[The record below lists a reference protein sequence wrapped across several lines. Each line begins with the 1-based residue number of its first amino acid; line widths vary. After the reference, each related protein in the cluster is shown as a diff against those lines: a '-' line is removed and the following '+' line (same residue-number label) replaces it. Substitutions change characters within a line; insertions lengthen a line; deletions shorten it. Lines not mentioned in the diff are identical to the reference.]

1 MDNHVLGDPISVTH
15 HSVLRRAVRA
25 ADGLPVI
32 IKSAAAPHPSQA
44 QLERLR
50 REYQRLQMLDSPHVV
65 KPIECIDD
73 PDGVFIVYE
82 DQKYESLANTLEG
95 PVSLELFF
103 GYASQ
108 LAKALHDIHGAGITH
123 RDIKPS
129 NVLVNEHGD
138 LEIIDFG
145 SASLR
150 VRERQPSGAS
160 GAIEG
165 SLPYIAPEQTQRM
178 NRVIDHRCDFYSLGV
193 MFYELLTGK
202 LPFVANDL
210 LGWIHCHIAEIPP
223 APTALRSELPRPV
236 EHIVLKLMAKLAE
249 DRYQSARGLSHDIE
263 RCRREWQEHGRITA
277 FVLGEHDHSLRF
289 ELPQTLYGRDE
300 EREQLLR
307 DFAHVRRTGTPH
319 LSMVSGYSG
328 VGKSALVNELHRP
341 IVVARGRFISGK
353 FDQFQRDVPYATFCH
368 ALESLVQ
375 QILGESPESLAQWRR
390 RLCQAVG
397 DNGRVITQ
405 VIPSVELVIGAQP
418 PVPELPSNE
427 ARNRFQR
434 VFGEFLSAL
443 CSAEHPLAVFLDDLQ
458 WADQASLD
466 LIRYLFTTSSIRHF
480 HLIGSYRDNEVTS
493 SHPLMIVLD
502 ELGQRESQRGG
513 PTSTI
518 SLQPLTLSHVQHM
531 LGDAM
536 ATHAEHVASLARL
549 VYDKTGG
556 NPFFIGQ
563 LLYSMYDDGY
573 IRRGAD
579 AWEWSE
585 DEIRQSNYS
594 DNVVELMLAK
604 LSTLSTRALEAM
616 KAAACLGSMFH
627 VRDMEIATG
636 ASAPELAEVLEEV
649 YAHGYLIEMG
659 DRIQLGH
666 DRIQQAAYAL
676 FEPAER
682 AAAHLALGRR
692 FLRELSEEQ
701 LAERLF
707 DVAAQFGQTVE
718 LLTDATERQDIARLF
733 LRAGQ
738 KAKTSAAYDTAIRFL
753 TLAKELLPETCWER
767 DYALTYAI
775 HVDLAEVFA
784 VSSHEGHAEADRL
797 FDVALEHS
805 RTNVDRA
812 AIYRIKVE
820 LATVRSD
827 IESAVHLAL
836 AGLRL
841 LGIDIP
847 AHPGDDAMQREY
859 DLVWHNLDGRSIES
873 LVELPLV
880 DDPEHLTCMYLLA
893 VLQVP
898 ALFFGGNLLAVVS
911 YRMVNLSLQRG
922 NCPTSVNGYGW
933 FGLFLQAY
941 HRYHEGTRFSR
952 LAYDLVHEHGLD
964 RFEHYGSYFMELSSY
979 WTGSLSDMIEFGR
992 ECYFHALR
1000 NGDVGFACYGCNH
1013 TVTNLLARGDA
1024 LADVDAQADQW
1035 IDYPRRTGF
1044 QDVVCVIRSTQQFVR
1059 SLRGL
1064 TDDLVRWD
1072 QPDFELEQYEAEFL
1086 PQRVTTAIC
1095 WHHVLRMT
1103 TFYYAGEYEQ
1113 ALAASERARE
1123 LLFSSAFH
1131 PQYHDYFQFRSL
1143 CLAACYRAAS
1153 DELRASYAEEMH
1165 ANLELLERWAD
1176 CNPQSFEAKT
1186 RLVQAEW
1193 SRALGRV
1200 DEAMRRYDQAVA
1212 SAKRYRFIY
1221 VEALALERAGR
1232 AHREHGL
1239 SEVGKVLIAQAML
1252 RYRAWG
1258 AEGKVNHLVRQF
1270 PHIRVLEARSSWTDS
1285 QGTPRS
1291 GSLVLDHTSATTDV
1305 SDVDSMSLA
1314 KAVQKVSAELDLDR
1328 LLEALLGVAMENAGA
1343 NVGRLLLMKD
1353 DHYEVAASARLRN
1366 GELVV
1371 EKGDHATDGRPLP
1384 EDTIYKC
1391 WRTTKPVFIEDV
1403 GAELPVSPV
1412 DAADGRDAH
1421 ARSIA
1426 CIPLRRHGRV
1436 VGMFYLENT
1445 VVEVIYTSSQVHLL
1459 DLIAS
1464 QAAISL
1470 SNALLYR
1477 DLQRENQERLEAER
1491 ELREAKGRA
1500 EAANRAKSAFLA
1512 MMSHELR
1519 TPLNPIIGF
1528 TSLMVNEVTNEEH
1541 LDYLHTMS
1549 ESAEHLLELLSDIL
1563 EYSKFEASTTGL
1575 SSRQFT
1581 VGKLIAECIAQVTQ
1595 RAEHKRLTLD
1605 VVADDAVLARR
1616 FVGDTKRLRQMVLN
1630 LLDNAVKYT
1639 RVGGITLDVTA
1650 VERDAETTEVS
1661 IIVEDT
1667 GIGIAEDEQASIFE
1681 PFFQCDSSS
1690 TRRYGGA
1697 GLGLAITKQFALLL
1711 SGDVS
1716 VTSVPGKGSCFR
1728 LTVPLKRVDPLDG
1741 RDEVTA
1747 PELAAAGGRRAR
1759 VLLVEDND
1767 LNARVMTSLIEKL
1780 GHAVV
1785 WVPSGA
1791 EALRTVP
1798 TQPFDLVLL
1807 DLQMPGMDGYQTA
1820 VAIRKDLEDVDVPI
1834 VAVTAHASADAKTK
1848 CLASGMNDFLT
1859 KPVSLSQMKATLGQW
1874 LDSHAQ

>member
-1 MDNHVLGDPISVTH
+1 MDHYLLGDPISVTH
-15 HSVLRRAVRA
+15 HSVLRRAVRT

-32 IKSAAAPHPSQA
+32 IKTAAAPHPSQA

-65 KPIECIDD
+65 SPIECIDD
-73 PDGVFIVYE
+73 SDGVFIVFE
-82 DQKYESLANTLEG
+82 DRNYESLASGHTG
-95 PVSLELFF
+95 QMSLDAFF
-103 GYASQ
+103 GYAAQ
-108 LAKALHDIHGAGITH
+108 LAKALDDIHDVGITH
-123 RDIKPS
+123 RDIKPN
-129 NVLVNEHGD
+129 NVLVNEAGD

-150 VRERQPSGAS
+150 VRERQSSGAS
-160 GAIEG
+160 GTLEG
-165 SLPYIAPEQTQRM
+165 SLPYIAPEQTRRM
-178 NRVIDHRCDFYSLGV
+178 NRVVDYRCDFYSLGV
-193 MFYELLTGK
+193 MFYELLTGQ
-202 LPFVANDL
+202 LPFVAHDL
-210 LGWIHCHIAEIPP
+210 LGWIHCHIAELPV
-223 APTALRSELPRPV
+223 APTELRPDLPRPV
-236 EHIVLKLMAKLAE
+236 QAIVLKLMAKLAE

-263 RCRREWQEHGRITA
+263 RCRREWQEHGRIA
-277 FVLGEHDHSLRF
+277 PFVLGEHDHSLRF
-289 ELPQTLYGRDE
+289 ELPQTLYGRDD
-300 EREQLLR
+300 ERERLLQ
-307 DFAHVRRTGTPH
+307 DFAGVRRTGAPH

-328 VGKSALVNELHRP
+328 IGKSALVNELHRP

-375 QILGESPESLAQWRR
+375 QILGESPESLARWRR
-390 RLCQAVG
+390 RLRQAVG

-405 VIPSVELVIGAQP
+405 VIPSVELVIGEQA

-434 VFGEFLSAL
+434 VFGEFLAAL
-443 CSAEHPLAVFLDDLQ
+443 CSAEHPLAIFLDDLQ
-458 WADQASLD
+458 WADQGSID
-466 LIRYLFTTSSIRHF
+466 LIRYLFTTSSIQYF

-493 SHPLMIVLD
+493 SHPLMLVLD
-502 ELGQRESQRGG
+502 ELAQRKGVS
-513 PTSTI
+513 STI
-518 SLQPLTLSHVQHM
+518 TLEPLTLSHMQRM
-531 LGDAM
+531 LADAM
-536 ATHAEHVASLARL
+536 ATREEDVTSLARL
-549 VYDKTGG
+549 VHEKTGG

-573 IRRGAD
+573 IRRGPD
-579 AWEWSE
+579 AWEWNE
-585 DEIRQSNYS
+585 DEIRQRNYS

-604 LSTLSTRALEAM
+604 LTTSSTRAVESM
-616 KAAACLGSMFH
+616 KAAACLGSVFH
-627 VRDMEIATG
+627 VRDLEIATG
-636 ASAPELAEVLEEV
+636 ASAAELTEALEEV
-649 YAHGYLIEMG
+649 YAHGYLIDAG
-659 DRIQLGH
+659 DRVQIAH

-682 AAAHLALGRR
+682 AAAHLAMGRG
-692 FLRELSEEQ
+692 FVRELSEEQ
-701 LAERLF
+701 LTERLF
-707 DVAAQFGQTVE
+707 DVAAQFAQAVE
-718 LLTDATERQDIARLF
+718 LLTDATERDAVARMF
-733 LRAGQ
+733 LRAGLRA
-738 KAKTSAAYDTAIRFL
+738 KASAAYDTAIRFL
-753 TLAKELLPETCWER
+753 TLAKELLPEACWER
-767 DYALTYAI
+767 DYALAYAV

-784 VSSHEGHAEADRL
+784 ISSHEGHAEADRL

-805 RTNVDRA
+805 RTNIDRG

-827 IESAVHLAL
+827 IESAVPLAL

-841 LGIDIP
+841 FGIDIP
-847 AHPGDDAMQREY
+847 AQPDDDAMQREY
-859 DLVWHNLDGRSIES
+859 DLVWQNLDGRSIES

-893 VLQVP
+893 VLQIP
-898 ALFFGGNLLAVVS
+898 ALFAGGNLLGVVS
-911 YRMVNLSLQRG
+911 YRMVNLSLRHG
-922 NCPTSVNGYGW
+922 NCPAAVNGYGW

-941 HRYHEGTRFSR
+941 HRYRDGTRFSR
-952 LAYDLVHEHGLD
+952 LAYDLVHEHGFD

-979 WTGSLSDMIEFGR
+979 WTGSISDMIAFAR

-1024 LADVDAQADQW
+1024 LSDVDAQADQW

-1064 TDDLVRWD
+1064 TDELVSWN
-1072 QPDFELEQYEAEFL
+1072 QADFDLEQYEAEFL
-1086 PQRVTTAIC
+1086 PPRVTTAIC

-1103 TFYYAGEYEQ
+1103 TLYHAGEYEQ

-1143 CLAACYRAAS
+1143 CLAACYRDAS
-1153 DELRASYAEEMH
+1153 DELRAAYAEEMQT
-1165 ANLELLERWAD
+1165 NLELMERWTD
-1176 CNPQSFEAKT
+1176 CNPRNFEAKT

-1193 SRALGRV
+1193 CRARGRL
-1200 DEAMRRYDQAVA
+1200 DEAMLRYDQAIA
-1212 SAKRYRFIY
+1212 SAKRYRFIHT
-1221 VEALALERAGR
+1221 EALALEHAGL

-1239 SEVGKVLIAQAML
+1239 DEVGKLLLAQAML

-1258 AEGKVNHLVRQF
+1258 AEGKVDDLVSRF
-1270 PHIRVLEARSSWTDS
+1270 PHVRVLEAGSSWSDS
-1285 QGTPRS
+1285 QRTPRS
-1291 GSLVLDHTSATTDV
+1291 GSITLDHGSAAGGV
-1305 SDVDSMSLA
+1305 SNVDSMSLA

-1343 NVGRLLLMKD
+1343 NVGRLLLVED
-1353 DHYEVAASARLRN
+1353 DRYEVAASAWLRN

-1371 EKGDHATDGRPLP
+1371 EKGNDSGNGRPLP
-1384 EDTIYKC
+1384 EDTVYKC
-1391 WRTTKPVFIEDV
+1391 WRTRKPVFVEDA
-1403 GAELPVSPV
+1403 GADIP
-1412 DAADGRDAH
+1412 DAVEGRH
-1421 ARSIA
+1421 ERTRSSA

-1445 VVEVIYTSSQVHLL
+1445 VIGVAYTNSQVHLL

-1477 DLQRENQERLEAER
+1477 DLRRENQERLEAER
-1491 ELREAKGRA
+1491 ELREAKSRA

-1528 TSLMVNEVTNEEH
+1528 TSLMVNEITNQEH
-1541 LDYLHTMS
+1541 LDYLHTMTH
-1549 ESAEHLLELLSDIL
+1549 SANHLLELLSDIL
-1563 EYSKFEASTTGL
+1563 EYSKFEASTMGL
-1575 SSRQFT
+1575 APRQFSM
-1581 VGKLIAECIAQVTQ
+1581 GKLIFDCVAQVAPG
-1595 RAEHKRLTLD
+1595 AEQKQLTLR
-1605 VVADDAVLARR
+1605 VVADEAVLARR
-1616 FVGDTKRLRQMVLN
+1616 FVGDAKRLRQMVLN

-1639 RVGGITLDVTA
+1639 KVGGITLDA
-1650 VERDAETTEVS
+1650 SVEERNAETAEVS

-1667 GIGIAEDEQASIFE
+1667 GIGIAEDQQASIFE

-1690 TRRYGGA
+1690 TRRHGGA
-1697 GLGLAITKQFALLL
+1697 GLGLAIAKQFALLL
-1711 SGDVS
+1711 SGDLG
-1716 VTSVPGKGSCFR
+1716 VTSVPGKGSRFR
-1728 LTVPLKRVDPLDG
+1728 LTVPLGRVGLLDG
-1741 RDEVTA
+1741 REEMPA
-1747 PELAAAGGRRAR
+1747 PELAAAAR
-1759 VLLVEDND
+1759 DQATVLVVEDND
-1767 LNARVMTSLIEKL
+1767 LNAQVITAIIKKL
-1780 GHAVV
+1780 GHAVLRV
-1785 WVPSGA
+1785 SSGA
-1791 EALRTVP
+1791 EALRTLP
-1798 TQPFDLVLL
+1798 TQSFDLVLL

-1820 VAIRKDLEDVDVPI
+1820 VAMRKDTMHLDVPI
-1834 VAVTAHASADAKTK
+1834 VAVTAHASADARAK

-1859 KPVSLSQMKATLGQW
+1859 KPVSLSQMTATLGQW
-1874 LDSHAQ
+1874 LDRPN

>member
-1 MDNHVLGDPISVTH
+1 MENLVLGDPISVTH

-25 ADGLPVI
+25 ADGLPLI
-32 IKSAAAPHPSQA
+32 IKSAPATHPTRA

-50 REYQRLQMLDSPHVV
+50 REYQRLQMLESPYVV
-65 KPIECIDD
+65 TPIECIDEGD
-73 PDGVFIVYE
+73 RVFIVYE
-82 DQKYESLANTLEG
+82 DKSYESLANALDG
-95 PVSLELFF
+95 QVSLAEFF
-103 GYASQ
+103 GYAQQ
-108 LAKALHDIHGAGITH
+108 LAKALEDIHGAGITH

-129 NVLVNEHGD
+129 NVLVNAAGK

-150 VRERQPSGAS
+150 VRERQPSGAA
-160 GAIEG
+160 GTIEG
-165 SLPYIAPEQTQRM
+165 SLPYIAPEQTRRM
-178 NRVIDHRCDFYSLGV
+178 NRIIDHRCDFYSLGV
-193 MFYELLTGK
+193 MFYELLTGQ
-202 LPFVANDL
+202 LPFVAHDL
-210 LGWIHCHIAEIPP
+210 LEWIHCHVAEVPP
-223 APTALRSELPRPV
+223 PPTALRPELPRPV
-236 EHIVLKLMAKLAE
+236 EDIVLKLMAKLAE
-249 DRYQSARGLSHDIE
+249 DRYQSARGLSHDLE
-263 RCRREWQEHGRITA
+263 RCQREWQENGRITP

-300 EREQLLR
+300 EREQLLQE
-307 DFAHVRRTGTPH
+307 FADVRRTGTPH
-319 LSMVSGYSG
+319 LSMVRGYSG

-375 QILGESPESLAQWRR
+375 QILGESPASLAQWQR
-390 RLCQAVG
+390 RLRQAVG
-397 DNGRVITQ
+397 DNGRVIAQ

-434 VFGEFLSAL
+434 VFDDFLSAL
-443 CSAEHPLAVFLDDLQ
+443 CSAEHPLAIFLDDLQ
-458 WADQASLD
+458 WADQASID
-466 LIRYLFTTSSIRHF
+466 LIRYLFTTSRIQHF

-502 ELGQRESQRGG
+502 ELGQRDGQREGQS
-513 PTSTI
+513 STI
-518 SLQPLTLSHVQHM
+518 TLAPLTLSHVQHM

-536 ATHAEHVASLARL
+536 ATREEDVASLARL
-549 VYDKTGG
+549 VHDKTGG

-563 LLYSMYDDGY
+563 LLYSMYDDGF
-573 IRRGAD
+573 IRRGTN

-604 LSTLSTRALEAM
+604 LSTLSTRAIATM

-636 ASAPELAEVLEEV
+636 ASATEVAEVLEEL
-649 YAHGYLIEMG
+649 YAHGYLIDMG
-659 DRIQLGH
+659 TRVQLGH

-682 AAAHLALGRR
+682 AAAHLALGRG
-692 FLRELSEEQ
+692 FLRELTEEQ

-707 DVAAQFGQTVE
+707 DVATQFAQAVE
-718 LLTDATERQDIARLF
+718 RLTDATERHAIARLF

-738 KAKTSAAYDTAIRFL
+738 KAKTSAAYEAAIRFL
-753 TLAKELLPETCWER
+753 TLAKALLPETCWEH
-767 DYALTYAI
+767 DYALAYATY
-775 HVDLAEVFA
+775 VGLAEVFA

-797 FDVALEHS
+797 FDIALEHS
-805 RTNVDRA
+805 RTNVDRG

-827 IESAVHLAL
+827 IESAVPLAL

-841 LGIDIP
+841 LGIEIP
-847 AHPGDDAMQREY
+847 AQPDDAAMQREY
-859 DLVWHNLDGRSIES
+859 DLVWHNLDGRAIES
-873 LVELPLV
+873 LVDLPLA
-880 DDPEHLTCMYLLA
+880 DDAEHLTRMVLLA
-893 VLQVP
+893 VLQIP
-898 ALFFGGNLLAVVS
+898 ALFAGGNLLAVVS
-911 YRMVNLSLQRG
+911 YRMVNLSLQHG
-922 NCPTSVNGYGW
+922 NCPASVNGYGW

-941 HRYHEGTRFSR
+941 HRYHDGTCFSR
-952 LAYDLVHEHGLD
+952 LAYDLVHAHGFE
-964 RFEHYGSYFMELSSY
+964 RFEHSGNYFMELSSY
-979 WTGSLSDMIEFGR
+979 WTGSISDMIGFAR

-1000 NGDVGFACYGCNH
+1000 NGDVGFASYGCNH
-1013 TVTNLLARGDA
+1013 TVTNLLARGDV

-1064 TDDLVRWD
+1064 THELVSWD
-1072 QPDFELEQYEAEFL
+1072 QPDFDLAQYEAEFL
-1086 PQRVTTAIC
+1086 PPRVTTAIC

-1103 TFYYAGEYEQ
+1103 TLYYVGEYEQ
-1113 ALAASERARE
+1113 ALAASERARA

-1131 PQYHDYFQFRSL
+1131 PQYHDYFQLRSL

-1153 DELRASYAEEMH
+1153 SELQAAYAEEMR
-1165 ANLELLERWAD
+1165 ANLELMERWTD
-1176 CNPQSFEAKT
+1176 CNPQNFEAKT

-1193 SRALGRV
+1193 CRARGRM
-1200 DEAMRRYDQAVA
+1200 DEAMQRYDQAVA
-1212 SAKRYRFIY
+1212 SARRYRLIY
-1221 VEALALERAGR
+1221 TEALALERAGH
-1232 AHREHGL
+1232 AYREHGL
-1239 SEVGKVLIAQAML
+1239 GEVGNVLLAQAML

-1258 AEGKVNHLVRQF
+1258 AEGKVDHLVGQF
-1270 PHIRVLEARSSWTDS
+1270 PHIRGLEAGSSWMDDS
-1285 QGTPRS
+1285 AT
-1291 GSLVLDHTSATTDV
+1291 LHHTSSTADV

-1343 NVGRLLLMKD
+1343 NVGRLLLMEGD
-1353 DHYEVAASARLRN
+1353 RYEIAAAARLRG

-1371 EKGDHATDGRPLP
+1371 EKGDDAKDGRPLP
-1384 EDTIYKC
+1384 EDIIYKC
-1391 WRTTKPVFIEDV
+1391 WRTNKPVFVED
-1403 GAELPVSPV
+1403 AEARLHGSHAPAGL
-1412 DAADGRDAH
+1412 DAP
-1421 ARSIA
+1421 ARSSA
-1426 CIPLRRHGRV
+1426 CIPLKRHGRV

-1445 VVEVIYTSSQVHLL
+1445 VVSVTYTASQVHLL

-1491 ELREAKGRA
+1491 ELRNAKGRA

-1528 TSLMVNEVTNEEH
+1528 TSLMRSEITNEEH
-1541 LDYLHTMS
+1541 LDYLGTMS
-1549 ESAEHLLELLSDIL
+1549 EAAEHLLELLSDIL
-1563 EYSKFEASTTGL
+1563 EYSKLEASTTGL
-1575 SSRQFT
+1575 SSRQFSI
-1581 VGKLIAECIAQVTQ
+1581 GKLIGECIAQVTQ
-1595 RAEHKRLTLD
+1595 RTEQKHLTLD
-1605 VVADDAVLARR
+1605 VVADEAVMARQ
-1616 FVGDTKRLRQMVLN
+1616 FVGDTKRIRQMVLN

-1639 RVGGITLDVTA
+1639 KLGGITLDVSA
-1650 VERDAETTEVS
+1650 VERDRETSLVS
-1661 IIVEDT
+1661 ISVEDT
-1667 GIGIAEDEQASIFE
+1667 GIGIAEDQQANIFE

-1697 GLGLAITKQFALLL
+1697 GLGLAITKQLALLL

-1728 LTVPLKRVDPLDG
+1728 LTVPLRRVDPLDG
-1741 RDEVTA
+1741 REEVTT
-1747 PELAAAGGRRAR
+1747 PELAAGGRRAT
-1759 VLLVEDND
+1759 VLVVEDND
-1767 LNARVMTSLIEKL
+1767 LNARVMTSLLKKL
-1780 GHAVV
+1780 GHAVLRV
-1785 WVPSGA
+1785 SSGA
-1791 EALRTVP
+1791 EAVRTFP

-1820 VAIRKDLEDVDVPI
+1820 VAIRKDLGSFEVPI
-1834 VAVTAHASADAKTK
+1834 VAVTAHASAAARAK
-1848 CLASGMNDFLT
+1848 CMASGMNDFLT
-1859 KPVSLSQMKATLGQW
+1859 KPISLSQMTATLGQW
-1874 LDSHAQ
+1874 LDGPN